1 MMAVETAGDTKG
13 IVLVTGASSGIGEAT
28 TEALAADG
36 WRCIAAARRTDRLD
50 ALTARLG
57 PACHPLAL
65 DVTDPE
71 ATQSLVER
79 LPDELRAIDVL
90 INNAGIGLGG
100 RTRFDHGSAEDWAAT
115 VETNI
120 TGVLRVTRAVVP
132 GMLERGRGHIVN
144 IGSSS
149 GVTTFADDTAYI
161 ASKWGLRGLSG
172 ALRADYLDK
181 GIRVSEVQPGMT
193 RSNFAKNRWRGDEER
208 AEALY
213 ASYPELLTVQDVAA
227 CILFTVNQPPNANIA
242 ELLIVPS
249 A

>member
-1 MMAVETAGDTKG
+1 
-13 IVLVTGASSGIGEAT
+13 
-28 TEALAADG
+28 
-36 WRCIAAARRTDRLD
+36 
-50 ALTARLG
+50 
-57 PACHPLAL
+57 
-65 DVTDPE
+65 
-71 ATQSLVER
+71 
-79 LPDELRAIDVL
+79 
-90 INNAGIGLGG
+90 
-100 RTRFDHGSAEDWAAT
+100 
-115 VETNI
+115 
-120 TGVLRVTRAVVP
+120 
-132 GMLERGRGHIVN
+132 MLERGRGHIVN

>member
-1 MMAVETAGDTKG
+1 MAHNADETKG

-28 TEALAADG
+28 TEALVADG

-50 ALTARLG
+50 ELTARLG

-65 DVTDPE
+65 DVNDPA

-79 LPDELRAIDVL
+79 LPDELCAIDVL
-90 INNAGIGLGG
+90 INNAGIDLGG
-100 RTRFDHGSAEDWAAT
+100 RARFDHGSVEDWAAT

-120 TGVLRVTRAVVP
+120 TGVMRVTRAIVP

-193 RSNFAKNRWRGDEER
+193 RSNFAATRWRGDSER
-208 AEALY
+208 ADALY
-213 ASYPELLTVQDVAA
+213 ATYPELLTVQDVAA
-227 CILFTVNQPPNANIA
+227 CVVFTVNQPPNANIA